1 MTNIRTYKSPL
12 RDQKAQETRE
22 AILQALYDLMSEEK
36 APDEIP
42 IEVIAQRAGIQR
54 RTVFRHFPVKSDL
67 LTAFWP
73 WLNDRIGAATVP
85 QSAADILAGPKTTFP
100 KFDRHEGAMRAA
112 IHSQTGREMR
122 LGTVA
127 DRRANFAKALAP
139 VLKGLSPQDRR
150 RVEALAHLLYSASAW
165 EVLKD
170 YGGLTGAE
178 AGDAASWTLEVI
190 LSAVTNKGLDLA
202 DLKLVETEKNDEN

>member
-73 WLNDRIGAATVP
+73 WLNDRIGAAIVP
-85 QSAADILAGPKTTFP
+85 QSAQDILAGPKTTFL
-100 KFDRHEGAMRAA
+100 KFDMHEGAMRAA

-127 DRRANFAKALAP
+127 DRRTNFAKALAP
-139 VLKGLSPQDRR
+139 VTKGLSQQDRQK
-150 RVEALAHLLYSASAW
+150 VEALAHLLYSASAW
-165 EVLKD
+165 EILKD
-170 YGGLTGAE
+170 YGGLTGAD
-178 AGDAASWTLEVI
+178 AGDAASWTLKVI
-190 LSAVTNKGLDLA
+190 LSAVTTKSLELA
-202 DLKLVETEKNDEN
+202 DFKSLEKEKNNES

>member
-36 APDEIP
+36 APDDIS

-73 WLNDRIGAATVP
+73 WLNDRIGAAIVP
-85 QSAADILAGPKTTFP
+85 QSAQDILAGPKTTFL
-100 KFDRHEGAMRAA
+100 KFDMHEGAMRAA

-127 DRRANFAKALAP
+127 DRRTNFAKALAP
-139 VLKGLSPQDRR
+139 VTKGLSQQDRQK
-150 RVEALAHLLYSASAW
+150 VEALAHLLYSASAW
-165 EVLKD
+165 EILKD
-170 YGGLTGAE
+170 YGGLTGAD
-178 AGDAASWTLEVI
+178 AGDAASWTLKVI
-190 LSAVTNKGLDLA
+190 LSAVTTKSLELA
-202 DLKLVETEKNDEN
+202 DFKSLEKEKNNES

>member
-1 MTNIRTYKSPL
+1 MSTSRSYKSPL
-12 RDQKAQETRE
+12 RDQKTQETRE

-36 APDEIP
+36 VPDDIP
-42 IEVIAQRAGIQR
+42 IEIIAQRAGIQR
-54 RTVFRHFPVKSDL
+54 RTVFRHFPGKSDL
-67 LTAFWP
+67 LSAFWP

-85 QSAADILAGPKTTFP
+85 QTVEDILAGPKTTFP
-100 KFDRHEGAMRAA
+100 KFDRHDGAMRAA

-139 VLKGLSPQDRR
+139 VVEALSGQDRR

-165 EVLKD
+165 EILKD

-178 AGDAASWTLEVI
+178 AGDAASWTLKVI
-190 LSAVTNKGLDLA
+190 LSAVTNKSLDLA
-202 DLKLVETEKNDEN
+202 DLKFVETEKNDES